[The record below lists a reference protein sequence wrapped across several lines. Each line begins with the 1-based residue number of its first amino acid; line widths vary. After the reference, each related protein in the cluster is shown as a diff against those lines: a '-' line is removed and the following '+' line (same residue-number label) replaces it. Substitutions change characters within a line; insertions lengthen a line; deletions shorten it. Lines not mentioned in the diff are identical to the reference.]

1 MMLIP
6 YNKNHLNQREV
17 FMSVTFT
24 VEGKVIGQ
32 KKSLFS
38 DWHIELPSNGESQGS
53 HLRLCDLI
61 RAVVLKEVEAFQ
73 SRQHERKLARI
84 MSNKEIDLGL
94 QSGKVDP
101 GGRALA
107 QTVNPEEAVSTAIQA
122 FEDGLYFVFIDDVQ
136 QTELEGEVLL
146 KARSNVLFVRLT
158 ALVGG

>member
-1 MMLIP
+1 
-6 YNKNHLNQREV
+6 
-17 FMSVTFT
+17 MSVTFT
-24 VEGKVIGQ
+24 VEGKVMGQ

-38 DWHIELPSNGESQGS
+38 DWHIELPTGENSQGN
-53 HLRLCDLI
+53 HLRLRDLI
-61 RAVVLKEVEAFQ
+61 RAVVVQEVEAFQ
-73 SRQHERKLARI
+73 SRQKERKLARI
-84 MSNKEIDLGL
+84 MSREEIDLGL

-101 GGRALA
+101 GGRELA

-136 QTELEGEVLL
+136 QTELEDEVLL